1 MLRITGLLLC
11 LALAACSTPPEVKQA
26 LAAKDQAYTENEQLM
41 RQYRELVSN
50 ITTRHLQWYRY
61 VQTRLKLDLALQWAT
76 TNPRQAEVPDAA
88 LAEDDAALLGSEVM
102 TVINTIRLKSLP
114 ERKGQN
120 GQPVFAAGSGDM
132 TNLVQHIID
141 PALSAATGEPPA
153 KATQRDPLGLF
164 YRESRFESAD
174 RFERELKDLQAEE
187 EDAKKFGRSFP
198 DANKLRKMEGA
209 QTTLR
214 TLYRDRA
221 KARDEAHR
229 QHINQQIRDLTSKF
243 TPAPG
248 GLP

>member
-1 MLRITGLLLC
+1 MRMLRITGLLLC
-11 LALAACSTPPEVKQA
+11 LALAACTTPPEVKQA

-132 TNLVQHIID
+132 TNLVQHIPDLI
-141 PALSAATGEPPA
+141 ARVE
-153 KATQRDPLGLF
+153 QRVD
-164 YRESRFESAD
+164 S
-174 RFERELKDLQAEE
+174 
-187 EDAKKFGRSFP
+187 DAKVPQSVDLTAFDQYRTNVEALRRINGLIKQYLDIDVTLSRNDTQSLA
-198 DANKLRKMEGA
+198 DA
-209 QTTLR
+209 LR
-214 TLYRDRA
+214 TVRR
-221 KARDEAHR
+221 
-229 QHINQQIRDLTSKF
+229 
-243 TPAPG
+243 
-248 GLP
+248 

>member
-1 MLRITGLLLC
+1 MRMLRITGLLLC
-11 LALAACSTPPEVKQA
+11 LALAACTTPPEVKQA

-132 TNLVQHIID
+132 TNLVQHIPDLI
-141 PALSAATGEPPA
+141 ARVE
-153 KATQRDPLGLF
+153 QRVD
-164 YRESRFESAD
+164 S
-174 RFERELKDLQAEE
+174 
-187 EDAKKFGRSFP
+187 DAKTSQSVDLTAFDQYRTNVEALRRINGLIKQYLDIDVTLSRNDTQSLA
-198 DANKLRKMEGA
+198 DA
-209 QTTLR
+209 LR
-214 TLYRDRA
+214 TVRR
-221 KARDEAHR
+221 
-229 QHINQQIRDLTSKF
+229 
-243 TPAPG
+243 
-248 GLP
+248 